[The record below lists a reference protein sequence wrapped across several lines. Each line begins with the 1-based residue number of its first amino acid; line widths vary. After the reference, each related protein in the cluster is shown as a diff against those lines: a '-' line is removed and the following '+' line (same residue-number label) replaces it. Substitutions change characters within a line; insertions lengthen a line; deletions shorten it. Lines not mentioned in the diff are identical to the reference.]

1 MRRHT
6 IQFELPGQETGTL
19 LRVDVAVIEAPGT
32 GNGSSHTPLAA
43 PRGFLPEPPLGS
55 APSAGNP
62 VTAVAEP
69 PAFAAPRGFL
79 V

>member
-19 LRVDVAVIEAPGT
+19 LRVDVAVIETPGN
-32 GNGSSHTPLAA
+32 GNGSSHTPVAA

-55 APSAGNP
+55 APSAGNL
-62 VTAVAEP
+62 VTAVREP
-69 PAFAAPRGFL
+69 LAFAAPRGFL